1 MTKRKLQVFISSTFE
16 DLKEERQVA
25 VESILKAD
33 HIPAGMELFKS
44 NNNSQWET
52 ITKWIDQSDIYLLIL
67 GGRYGSIKPGTGKSY
82 THLEYEYALYSQ
94 MPCFAIVLSNSFL
107 EKKAM
112 TESIVYEAHHINEYN
127 EFKAYVKTRMI
138 KEIDDLKDIQI
149 TIYESI
155 KNFENEFD
163 FSGWIPGDSLRNYI
177 YVGDDSEGTSLQIKQ
192 KIETL
197 EDKLQRIEVR
207 QAENKLS
214 KMVDINALY
223 SKSDLSLYSDF
234 GKKIKPLYYLFS
246 AIRATLRFEKKFSLQ
261 IKMAVEKKL
270 SHRIPNDNF
279 EKILSEFIS
288 LNLIKVHSFL
298 FFRIYELTDLGRKV
312 DKNLANHLADSE
324 IKL

>member
-94 MPCFAIVLSNSFL
+94 MPCFAIVLSDSFL

-112 TESIVYEAHHINEYN
+112 TESNVYEAHHINEYN
-127 EFKAYVKTRMI
+127 DFKAYVKTRMI
-138 KEIDDLKDIQI
+138 KDIDDLKDIQI
-149 TIYESI
+149 AIYESI

-163 FSGWIPGDSLRNYI
+163 FSGWIPGDSLKNYI
-177 YVGDDSEGTSLQIKQ
+177 YVGDDSENTSLQIKH

-197 EDKLQRIEVR
+197 EDKLQKIEVR

-214 KMVDINALY
+214 KMIDINELY
-223 SKSDLSLYSDF
+223 SKSDLLLYSDSR
-234 GKKIKPLYYLFS
+234 KKRKTLYYLFS
-246 AIRATLRFEKKFSLQ
+246 AIRTTLRFEKRSSRQ
-261 IKMAVEKKL
+261 IKRALEKKL
-270 SHRIPNDNF
+270 LHRISNNHF
-279 EKILSEFIS
+279 EKMLSEFIS

-298 FFRIYELTDLGRKV
+298 FFRIYELTDLGHKV
-312 DKNLANHLADSE
+312 DIEYSQSSSRYRN
-324 IKL
+324 